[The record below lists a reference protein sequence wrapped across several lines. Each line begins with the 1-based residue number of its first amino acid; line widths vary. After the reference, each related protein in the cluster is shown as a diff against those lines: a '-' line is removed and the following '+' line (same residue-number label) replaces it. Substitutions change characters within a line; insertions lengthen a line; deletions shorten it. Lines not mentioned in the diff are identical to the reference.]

1 MRRGFQRL
9 GPNAGGGA
17 ERGTGRCWSRDV
29 VVVRLV
35 AGTASG
41 VAGSWFG
48 VCGSWSRMRHQRAAA
63 GWSSGRGPAAA
74 ADRTSRVASKPARVR
89 LLNLSVSSGRN
100 GSAVALGTSVA
111 SSCRHRQSA
120 WVVRGGESLVELLL
134 EDSGGVAELGWPG
147 GSQVAGVDLGGG
159 APYLHVG
166 DQLGRHESVRLGR
179 PGRRFTFGVEAD
191 LVGEL
196 SNQV

>member
-1 MRRGFQRL
+1 MRR
-9 GPNAGGGA
+9 
-17 ERGTGRCWSRDV
+17 
-29 VVVRLV
+29 V
-35 AGTASG
+35 AGTTAG

-48 VCGSWSRMRHQRAAA
+48 VSGSWSRMRHQRAAA

-89 LLNLSVSSGRN
+89 LVNLSSSSGRN
-100 GSAVALGTSVA
+100 GSAVALGASAA
-111 SSCRHRQSA
+111 SSSPPLPVSLVACGS
-120 WVVRGGESLVELLL
+120 ESLVELLL

-159 APYLHVG
+159 APHLQVG

-179 PGRRFTFGVEAD
+179 PGWRFSRGVAAD

-196 SNQV
+196 SNKL